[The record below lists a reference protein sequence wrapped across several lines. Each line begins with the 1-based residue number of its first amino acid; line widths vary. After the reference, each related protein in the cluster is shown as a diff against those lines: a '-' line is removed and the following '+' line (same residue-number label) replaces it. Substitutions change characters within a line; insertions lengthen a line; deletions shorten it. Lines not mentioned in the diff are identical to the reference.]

1 MNKTQWNMR
10 QRAQGMV
17 EFALAIPIFLVLA
30 FGIIE
35 FARMV
40 VVYSSVFSAAR
51 EAARLGSAVGD
62 SPNGLPFYRD
72 CDYIRAAAQRAGM
85 MAGIEPGNIDIR
97 YDHGPD
103 DLRAWEDKPVCS
115 NTAVVALGDRVVVR
129 VNADYVPLVGLVN
142 LAPVNV
148 VSTDARTIVTG
159 VNVQGT
165 PPNTPTPAI
174 TKTPT
179 RTATITLTPTPSET
193 PTPTPTN
200 TEGPSPT
207 PTDTPTPTNTFTPTN
222 TPTNTSTPTPTDTP
236 GPAPTATPSCDT
248 ITFENQKNVFDAAS
262 NTSTSEF
269 DVKNPLWYPYV
280 KIRQV
285 TVYWGNNNAKL
296 TNIIENGVT
305 LFSDSNG
312 SNPTVSVTTIPSSV
326 EQIAGGTSM
335 PFSFRWKDKPT
346 GIIINITVT
355 LGDSTVQCQ
364 RSIRPAIP

>member
-1 MNKTQWNMR
+1 MNTTQRNMR
-10 QRAQGMV
+10 QRGQGMV

-62 SPNGLPFYRD
+62 SPNGLPFYQD
-72 CDYIRAAAQRAGM
+72 CDYIREAAQRAGM

-97 YDHGPD
+97 YDHGPE
-103 DLRAWEDKPVCS
+103 DLRAWNDKPVCS

-129 VNADYVPLVGLVN
+129 VNADYIPLVGLVN
-142 LAPVNV
+142 LAPVNI

-179 RTATITLTPTPSET
+179 RTATITLTPTPSDT
-193 PTPTPTN
+193 PTPTSTH

-222 TPTNTSTPTPTDTP
+222 TPTNTSTPTSTNTP
-236 GPAPTATPSCDT
+236 GPVPTATPSCDT
-248 ITFENQKNVFDAAS
+248 ITFENQNNVYDSSS
-262 NTSTSEF
+262 NTSTSSF
-269 DVKNPLWYPYV
+269 NVKNPLWFPS
-280 KIRQV
+280 V
-285 TVYWGNNNAKL
+285 TIQQISVYWSNNNAKL
-296 TNIIENGVT
+296 TTVIENGVT

-312 SNPTVSVTTIPSSV
+312 SNPTVTISTFPPPLNKIV
-326 EQIAGGTSM
+326 GGTSM
-335 PFSFRWKDKPT
+335 PFSLRWKSKPT
-346 GIIINITVT
+346 GIIITITVS
-355 LGDSTVQCQ
+355 LGDSNVQCQ
-364 RSIRPAIP
+364 RSIRPTIP